1 MNYSRLK
8 GRIKEKY
15 KTQAIFASK
24 LGISAVSL
32 SAKLNNAV
40 SFSQNEINKS
50 CELLD
55 IPPIEIS
62 IYFFDIEV
70 KET

>member
-1 MNYSRLK
+1 MDYSRLK
-8 GRIKEKY
+8 GRIKEKFR
-15 KTQAIFASK
+15 TQAIFAK
-24 LGISAVSL
+24 ELGISSVSL

-62 IYFFDIEV
+62 IYFFKTKV
-70 KET
+70 KQP